1 MTVDVNTRAEI
12 EGDRKGGLALEHQ
25 REAATLALQNKP
37 GFDVAAISEEDF
49 ERGLVTIKRR
59 QLRLQ
64 RILDTVLIEDVL
76 YGNPKDNSGRPVFKK
91 PMLFQA
97 GAEELRTFFRLTPRY
112 LEPMQIT
119 ETQDFVS
126 VTVNIGLFDNAGRL
140 VGTRSANCN
149 SREKRFER
157 TDKKGYTYTDARET
171 THSCIAMAEKR
182 ALTFV
187 TREATGATG
196 FFSAE
201 EEMEKG
207 LAGENG
213 EPKIEP
219 WTELDKK
226 MVYARAAKIG
236 IKSADEFEKF
246 AKEVL
251 GRDDVRQFIAA
262 SEVETLLK
270 AIEARKAGA
279 KPSEPPAT
287 ERTPADDEYEKRL
300 AQE

>member
-1 MTVDVNTRAEI
+1 MTDVHTRDQT
-12 EGDRKGGLALEHQ
+12 GVALDHQ
-25 REAATLALQNKP
+25 REAATLAMQNKP
-37 GFDVAAISEEDF
+37 GFDVAAIPDEDF
-49 ERGLVTIKRR
+49 EKGLETIKRR

-64 RILDTVLIEDVL
+64 RILDTVLINDVH
-76 YGNPKDNSGRPVFKK
+76 YGNPKDSSGRPVFKK
-91 PMLFQA
+91 PMLYQA
-97 GAEELRTFFRLTPRY
+97 GAEELRTFFRLTPRH
-112 LEPMQIT
+112 LEPLQIT

-126 VTVNIGLFDNAGRL
+126 VTVRIGLFDNAGRL
-140 VGTRSANCN
+140 VGARSANCN

-157 TDKKGYTYTDARET
+157 NDKKGYVYTDARET
-171 THSCIAMAEKR
+171 VHNCIAMAEKR

-201 EEMEKG
+201 EEMEKA
-207 LAGENG
+207 LAAGTG
-213 EPKIEP
+213 EPKLEP

-251 GRDDVRQFIAA
+251 ARNDVRQFIAA

-270 AIEARKAGA
+270 AIEAKKPGA
-279 KPSEPPAT
+279 KPAEPQVPG
-287 ERTPADDEYEKRL
+287 RTPEEGCSVSAGQRYQPGRS
-300 AQE
+300 